1 MPEEMEAK
9 MPVLVTWGSKR
20 GRTLALLS
28 AFLLTAVSSATA
40 RADSG
45 FTFRTRVV
53 AAGSSD
59 HSDPP
64 GYTVYSAF
72 AVEAGFNWA
81 PHPLFAV
88 EIDARTESREVDV
101 ASPIGGEDVRLGSIE
116 LLPLNLLAQY
126 RPLPGGALH
135 PYVGAGVNLT
145 TAWEKSGALDSTRI
159 TTGIGPAVQLGLDID
174 LSSSVLLNLDAR
186 WNLYRPKLE
195 NAGQHVATLKVD
207 PISLGIGLGFRL

>member
-1 MPEEMEAK
+1 

-20 GRTLALLS
+20 GGTLALLS
-28 AFLLTAVSSATA
+28 AILLTALSSAA
-40 RADSG
+40 RADPGSP
-45 FTFRTRVV
+45 FRTRAV

-72 AVEAGFNWA
+72 AIEAGLNWA

-101 ASPIGGEDVRLGSIE
+101 ASPTGGDDVRLGSIE

-126 RPLPGGALH
+126 RPFPGGALH
-135 PYVGAGVNLT
+135 PYLGAGLSLT
-145 TAWEKSGALDSTRI
+145 TAWEKSGALDDTRV
-159 TTGIGPAVQLGLDID
+159 TPGIGPAVQLGLDID

-186 WNLYRPKLE
+186 WNLYRPNLE
-195 NAGQHVATLKVD
+195 NAGQHIATLRVD